1 MCKEHHHCSHHQAQ
15 ECGHCRHE
23 HGSARL
29 PLRIGAAVLLFA
41 AAVSGLLPPAAGT
54 ALFVAAWFVA
64 GADIVYAA
72 GRNILRGKWLD
83 ENALMTIATL
93 GAVFLGE
100 YPEAAM
106 VMILFQSGEYLQH
119 KAVESSKRS
128 IAELMDIRPDYACR
142 EENGTAVRRR
152 PEEIAVGD
160 VIIVKSGEKIPLDG
174 LVTDGE
180 ATVDTSALTGES
192 LPRRLVPGSE
202 ALSGFINTNGLL
214 KIKVSKPFGESTAAK
229 ILELVEHADARKAR
243 TEKFITRFARFY
255 TPAVVAAAILLAL
268 VPPLVVPGTAFAEWL
283 QRALTFLVISCPC
296 ALVISVPLTF
306 FAGIGGAS
314 RNGILIKGSNY
325 LETLANCKTAVFDKT
340 GTLTRGVFEVSRILP
355 AAGIGEDRLLK
366 TAAAAES
373 ASNHPIA
380 LSIRKAAGE
389 KETGLPGGQA
399 EEIAGCGVR
408 IKKDGK
414 EILAGNLKL
423 MEKFKISGIKE
434 ADGGTV
440 AYIAEDGK
448 YLGALVI
455 SDTVKE
461 TAAAGQLGIARFY
474 AGLLPGEKVEKLE
487 ELIKARSGGSVI
499 FAGDGINDAP
509 VLTRAD
515 AGIAM
520 GTTGSDAAIEAA
532 DAVIMNDDPQKVAE
546 AVKIARKTMSIVRQN
561 IVFALSVKALFLG
574 LGAAG
579 MMTMWGA
586 VFADV
591 GVTMLAVLNALRA
604 FRKPI

>member
-1 MCKEHHHCSHHQAQ
+1 MRTRAK
-15 ECGHCRHE
+15 
-23 HGSARL
+23 
-29 PLRIGAAVLLFA
+29 P
-41 AAVSGLLPPAAGT
+41 
-54 ALFVAAWFVA
+54 
-64 GADIVYAA
+64 
-72 GRNILRGKWLD
+72 
-83 ENALMTIATL
+83 
-93 GAVFLGE
+93 
-100 YPEAAM
+100 
-106 VMILFQSGEYLQH
+106 
-119 KAVESSKRS
+119 
-128 IAELMDIRPDYACR
+128 
-142 EENGTAVRRR
+142 VR
-152 PEEIAVGD
+152 
-160 VIIVKSGEKIPLDG
+160 KS
-174 LVTDGE
+174 
-180 ATVDTSALTGES
+180 S
-192 LPRRLVPGSE
+192 LPVLPAFTRRQWWL
-202 ALSGFINTNGLL
+202 
-214 KIKVSKPFGESTAAK
+214 
-229 ILELVEHADARKAR
+229 
-243 TEKFITRFARFY
+243 
-255 TPAVVAAAILLAL
+255 AAILLAL

-325 LETLANCKTAVFDKT
+325 LETLANCKTTVFDKT
-340 GTLTRGVFEVSRILP
+340 GTLTRGVFAVSRILP

-461 TAAAGQLGIARFY
+461 TAAGAVAELGKLGIRTVMLTGDQSKLDALINLLEDYEILELART
-474 AGLLPGEKVEKLE
+474 GLTGLS
-487 ELIKARSGGSVI
+487 R
-499 FAGDGINDAP
+499 
-509 VLTRAD
+509 
-515 AGIAM
+515 
-520 GTTGSDAAIEAA
+520 GSD
-532 DAVIMNDDPQKVAE
+532 D
-546 AVKIARKTMSIVRQN
+546 VRY
-561 IVFALSVKALFLG
+561 L
-574 LGAAG
+574 
-579 MMTMWGA
+579 
-586 VFADV
+586 
-591 GVTMLAVLNALRA
+591 
-604 FRKPI
+604 P